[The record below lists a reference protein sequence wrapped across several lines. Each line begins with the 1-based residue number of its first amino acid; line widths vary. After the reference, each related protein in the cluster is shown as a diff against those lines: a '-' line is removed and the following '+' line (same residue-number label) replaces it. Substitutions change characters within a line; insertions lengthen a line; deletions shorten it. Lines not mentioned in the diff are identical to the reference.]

1 MGSPVHRRDSFAGVS
16 KTHHRS
22 TGIRESAMRE
32 SAGRRLVVAMLFAF
46 AAGALVHFYNPMD
59 HFRADLRADTGG
71 VRFTLEFAAHAVE
84 KVCERI

>member
-1 MGSPVHRRDSFAGVS
+1 
-16 KTHHRS
+16 
-22 TGIRESAMRE
+22 MRE

-71 VRFTLEFAAHAVE
+71 VKISLEIAARAVE
-84 KVCERI
+84 KVCERVQASPPL